1 MASPS
6 AKPKRAKRKISKRG
20 RIGEGRPS
28 HQPTK
33 QTQELVR
40 TLYIAG
46 WNEER
51 ISRVVDGGIAP
62 HTLRKHYRDQLDVGK
77 AQVDAMVTQSIVLQA
92 LGGQPVPGQP
102 INWREASSSMSAFYA
117 RTRMGW
123 KEPPQEQKHTGAVG
137 TYDLTGMSLDKLKQL
152 EAILGPVAVD
162 RGDPGRNSPQGG

>member
-1 MASPS
+1 MARPS

-92 LGGQPVPGQP
+92 LGGLPRPGEP
-102 INWREASSSMSAFYA
+102 LNWKEASTSAAIFYA
-117 RTRMGW
+117 KTRMGW
-123 KEPPQEQKHTGAVG
+123 KEPPQA
-137 TYDLTGMSLDKLKQL
+137 L
-152 EAILGPVAVD
+152 EHAGKDGGPVQIQRIERIIVD
-162 RGDPGRNSPQGG
+162 PANSNA